1 MTIGR
6 VGSGSEP
13 VLLVRSVIDFVISLT
28 HLLHRPHIHRR
39 MLAAGQRAVQKLESR
54 RPIQS
59 ACRLKRAVRL
69 QIAPPVMLAR
79 KRQRPFQQSS
89 SQSEPTPIR
98 RNIQFLQLARISR
111 SRPRSDTDPADDN
124 AVRTEIVRAA
134 NVRVVARDTATIR
147 PGITV
152 VATTVSISGTAA
164 IPRADPLNRNPVCPR
179 SFQSRVI
186 LRQPVQLRVAVRG
199 AGPIQPRI
207 LQTPADQR
215 SHGCVIGRRNRSN
228 HIRCSH
234 TAIIHRR
241 RGTRTAVRDCEPAQ
255 TQEPWHHAIRIR
267 TGWRPTR

>member
-1 MTIGR
+1 MPRAIVLFAR
-6 VGSGSEP
+6 SGSF
-13 VLLVRSVIDFVISLT
+13 RA

-39 MLAAGQRAVQKLESR
+39 MLAAGQRAVQKLEPR
-54 RPIQS
+54 RPVQS
-59 ACRLKRAVRL
+59 AGRLQRAVRL
-69 QIAPPVMLAR
+69 QIASPVMLAR

-89 SQSEPTPIR
+89 SQPESTPIR
-98 RNIQFLQLARISR
+98 RNIQFLQLARIFR

-124 AVRTEIVRAA
+124 AVRTEIVRAT
-134 NVRVVARDTATIR
+134 NVRVVARDTAIIR
-147 PGITV
+147 HGIAVVPATV
-152 VATTVSISGTAA
+152 IISGTAA
-164 IPRADPLNRNPVCPR
+164 MSRAKPLNRNPIRPR

-186 LRQPVQLRVAVRG
+186 LRQPIQLRVAVCG
-199 AGPIQPRI
+199 ARPIQPRI

-215 SHGCVIGRRNRSN
+215 SHRRVIGRRNRSN
-228 HIRCSH
+228 HICCSH

>member
-1 MTIGR
+1 
-6 VGSGSEP
+6 
-13 VLLVRSVIDFVISLT
+13 
-28 HLLHRPHIHRR
+28 
-39 MLAAGQRAVQKLESR
+39 MLSARQRGVQKLESH
-54 RPIQS
+54 RPVQS
-59 ACRLKRAVRL
+59 AGRLQRAMRL
-69 QIAPPVMLAR
+69 QIASPVMLAR

-98 RNIQFLQLARISR
+98 RNIQFLQLARIF
-111 SRPRSDTDPADDN
+111 RPRPCSDTDPADDN
-124 AVRTEIVRAA
+124 AVRAEIVRAT

-147 PGITV
+147 H
-152 VATTVSISGTAA
+152 GTAA
-164 IPRADPLNRNPVCPR
+164 VAISVIISRIAAIPIAKPFDRNPIRPR

-186 LRQPVQLRVAVRG
+186 LRQPIQLRVAVCG
-199 AGPIQPRI
+199 ARPIQPRI

-215 SHGCVIGRRNRSN
+215 SHRRVIGRRNRSN
-228 HIRCSH
+228 HICCSH